1 MFGLISTKDLY
12 LLKLQLIK
20 QYIFENN
27 RLIAYELSTNPRY
40 VLAKRTSIIDYKDVF
55 NKTTYD
61 SFDCFQG
68 QETIVE
74 ARHVVTNKKYI
85 TSNEAKKLIKK
96 YNK

>member
-40 VLAKRTSIIDYKDVF
+40 VLAKRTDSISYKDVF

-61 SFDCFQG
+61 SFECMIG
-68 QETIVE
+68 QETITGNL
-74 ARHVVTNKKYI
+74 HFVTDKKYI

>member
-40 VLAKRTSIIDYKDVF
+40 VLAKRTDSISYKDVF
-55 NKTTYD
+55 NKTTYN
-61 SFDCFQG
+61 SFECMIG

-74 ARHVVTNKKYI
+74 ARHVVTDKKYI